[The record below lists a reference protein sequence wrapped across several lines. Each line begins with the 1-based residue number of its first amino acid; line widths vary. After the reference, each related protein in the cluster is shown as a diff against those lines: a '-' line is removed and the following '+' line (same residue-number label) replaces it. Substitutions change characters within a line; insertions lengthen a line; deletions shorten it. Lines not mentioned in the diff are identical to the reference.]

1 MKSKRKKN
9 KGNRKVVVKKKIR
22 FGRVF
27 LAFFIFFI
35 IIIIGS
41 YIYLKPLSNIIIENN
56 QYLTDQEIIDMLD
69 LSNHSSYLE
78 TTTKN
83 LNKKIKKDTLLKKV
97 TVNHHLF
104 GEVVIKVEEKI
115 PIYYDQEQKKT
126 VLSTKEK
133 VDKYYQVPL
142 LRNYVPDTIS
152 DKMVEVLSK
161 INKEIKEKISEIEY
175 DPNDVDEERF
185 LLIMADNNKVYVTLE
200 KFLKINYYND
210 IMERVLVKYQNK
222 KGTLYLDEG
231 EYFVLEK
238 S

>member
-69 LSNHSSYLE
+69 LSNHPSYLE

-97 TVNHHLF
+97 TVSHHLF

-210 IMERVLVKYQNK
+210 IMERVLAKYQNK